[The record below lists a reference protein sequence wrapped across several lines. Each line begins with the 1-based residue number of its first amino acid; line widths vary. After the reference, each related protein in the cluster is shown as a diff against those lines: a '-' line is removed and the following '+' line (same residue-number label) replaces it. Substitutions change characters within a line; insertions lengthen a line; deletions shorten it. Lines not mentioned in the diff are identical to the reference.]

1 MPVTP
6 KLSRHKHWI
15 EFLIRRFDRRGPYG
29 LFFTFGLGV
38 IAAAMW
44 AFGGV
49 LQDVVAGEEIAL
61 FDKPLV
67 SFIAEH
73 RVSWLTTAM
82 RGATLLGTAWF
93 IVSLVICAGFLLG
106 VRARSWRPFLF
117 LGSAAGGAGLLD
129 FIAKVVI
136 GRPRPPAVWMVGPVT
151 GFSFPSGHAAEAAV
165 YGMLAYLVA
174 RTCPTCRTKL
184 LAWTIAA
191 AASFAIGVSRVYL
204 GVHWPTDVMGGWA
217 LAALWLAVLLTGAH
231 AIEVG
236 RSPLPSK
243 KGSQGF
249 R

>member
-1 MPVTP
+1 VTP

-106 VRARSWRPFLF
+106 VRARSWRPFFF

-136 GRPRPPAVWMVGPVT
+136 GRPRPPCGLDGRT
-151 GFSFPSGHAAEAAV
+151 SYRILFSFGPRGGSRSLRHA
-165 YGMLAYLVA
+165 
-174 RTCPTCRTKL
+174 R
-184 LAWTIAA
+184 
-191 AASFAIGVSRVYL
+191 
-204 GVHWPTDVMGGWA
+204 
-217 LAALWLAVLLTGAH
+217 
-231 AIEVG
+231 
-236 RSPLPSK
+236 LPRCSYVPDLPN
-243 KGSQGF
+243 
-249 R
+249 